1 MRSST
6 LRPGAAAA
14 LAVAAL
20 TALTAQPLLGQAHAT
35 PAASAA
41 NPADA
46 AGTTRDAHEGVATQ
60 KSETVHVNADAQG
73 AVRDVSVGVKL
84 DNGKGYDTL
93 ADTSR
98 LADVKDAD
106 GDAPASQNG
115 DALTWDAQGDNVNY
129 TGTSTEQPPVDVNV
143 TYLLNGEEISPDEL
157 AGKSGAVTL
166 RFDFTNHTDAT
177 FVGTAGTRTASVPFV
192 AMTGLIMPDDV
203 FSNIEVDNGKV
214 ISEGGRTIVV
224 GYALPGMAKSLG
236 ITDSDLGGLELPSSF
251 TVTADAQ
258 DFALDGTLT
267 YLTGDLLADADTDN
281 LGLGNLSGG
290 LSQLQTSLNQ
300 LIDGSDAL
308 TTGLEQLASGSAAAS
323 AGAEE
328 LATSARALP
337 AATTSLAGGSQ
348 QLADG
353 AATAAQAGSSLAD
366 TLEGLDTAA
375 LALNADAQTTHAAA
389 DELETAATQT
399 DDSAAALADDSATLE
414 EGVSHAQGALD
425 DGADALAAQEQSVRV
440 DLADLT
446 AKRDAAAPEAQPA
459 YDEAIASLEDTLQA
473 LTTAQ
478 QQLADADSSLDDAAA
493 QSHDVAQDA
502 AALAA
507 LTSDLN
513 DRAADLTGAHG
524 TGLTSIAEQTA
535 FLSQAFAQASEQSR
549 EGLATGLGGLA
560 DGAGQLAVGAGQVD
574 AASQA
579 LSAGLDQLSTGSA
592 QVASAN
598 NAAADGSAQLSAGLQ
613 AWRDQGFQKLVDA
626 MDGDLGG
633 LADGVE
639 AMTQASRTYT
649 SFSGITEGTE
659 GSVWIVYQ
667 TDAIGAAARN

>member
-6 LRPGAAAA
+6 LRQGAAAA

-20 TALTAQPLLGQAHAT
+20 TVLTAQPLLGQANAT
-35 PAASAA
+35 PTDSAA

-46 AGTTRDAHEGVATQ
+46 AGTTRGAHEGIATQ

-73 AVRDVSVGVKL
+73 TVRDVSVSVKL
-84 DNGKGYDTL
+84 DNGKGYETL

-98 LADVKDAD
+98 LFDLKDSD
-106 GDAPASQNG
+106 GDAPASQDG
-115 DALTWDAQGDNVNY
+115 ETVIWDAQGSNVNY
-129 TGTSTEQPPVDVNV
+129 TGTSTEQPPVDVKV
-143 TYLLNGEEISPDEL
+143 TYLLDGEEISPDEL

-166 RFDFTNHTDAT
+166 RFDFTNRTDAM
-177 FVGTAGTRTASVPFV
+177 FVGTAGSRTASVPFV
-192 AMTGLIMPDDV
+192 AMTGFIMPDDI

-224 GYALPGMAKSLG
+224 GYALPGMAESLG
-236 ITDSDLGGLELPSSF
+236 IAGGDAGGLELPSSF

-281 LGLGNLSGG
+281 LGLGNLSSG

-308 TTGLEQLASGSAAAS
+308 TAGLDQLASGSAAAS
-323 AGAEE
+323 AGAEQ
-328 LATSARALP
+328 LATSARTLP
-337 AATTSLAGGSQ
+337 AATSSLAGSSQ

-353 AATAAQAGSSLAD
+353 AVTAAQAGSSLAGALERLSATAA
-366 TLEGLDTAA
+366 TLNDGTQAA
-375 LALNADAQTTHAAA
+375 LAAAG
-389 DELETAATQT
+389 ELETTAVQA
-399 DDSAAALADDSATLE
+399 DDSAAALADDSAALA
-414 EGVSHAQGALD
+414 EGVSQAQDALG
-425 DGADALAAQEQSVRV
+425 DGDDALAAQEQSVRE

-459 YDEAIASLEDTLQA
+459 YDEAIAALEDTLETLA
-473 LTTAQ
+473 TAQ
-478 QQLADADSSLDDAAA
+478 QKLADADDGLDDVAA
-493 QSHDVAQDA
+493 QAHDVAQDA
-502 AALAA
+502 AALAT

-513 DRAADLTGAHG
+513 DRTSDLTGTHN
-524 TGLTSIAEQTA
+524 TGLTSIAERTA
-535 FLSQAFAQASEQSR
+535 LLSQALAQTSEQSR
-549 EGLATGLGGLA
+549 GGLA
-560 DGAGQLAVGAGQVD
+560 AGLDGLSDGAGQLASGAGQID

-579 LSAGLDQLSTGSA
+579 LSGGLDQLSAGSA
-592 QVASAN
+592 QVALAN
-598 NAAADGSAQLSAGLQ
+598 GAAADGSAQLSAGLQ

-639 AMTQASRTYT
+639 AMAQASRSYT

-667 TDAIGAAARN
+667 TDAIGTTARN